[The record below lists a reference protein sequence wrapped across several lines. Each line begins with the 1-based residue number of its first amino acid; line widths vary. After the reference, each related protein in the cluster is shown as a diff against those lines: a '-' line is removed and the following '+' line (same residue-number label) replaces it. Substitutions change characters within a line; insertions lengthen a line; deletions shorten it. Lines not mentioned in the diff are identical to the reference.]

1 MYPTILT
8 PVVSSCGGGNK
19 DLAVVSRPFLEPLKN
34 VAVSCPSLSK
44 SVAITCHSEKMSVT
58 SSVSRKL
65 VLHNAYNPR
74 KKVWDIAFL
83 PYNIYLGEQGGAPT
97 SYRLYSVFENYVVS
111 IVSQDLLARILDVFR
126 PAHFPLRRAAWT
138 C

>member
-1 MYPTILT
+1 MHPTTLT

-74 KKVWDIAFL
+74 QKVWDIAYCHTL
-83 PYNIYLGEQGGAPT
+83 YTWGEGGAPT
-97 SYRLYSVFENYVVS
+97 SYRLYSVFENAKIA
-111 IVSQDLLARILDVFR
+111 IVFQNLLARILDFFR